1 MPRPSAASYRMIA
14 WATEPRAEDTIAA
27 SAVAMNS
34 ALPSPHTARKPTM
47 PATLSCIPASAD
59 PITMITRPSSR
70 VRLAPIRLDTQP
82 VISMATPI
90 TAM

>member
-1 MPRPSAASYRMIA
+1 MIA
-14 WATEPRAEDTIAA
+14 CATEPRAEETMAA

-34 ALPSPHTARKPTM
+34 ALPSPHSARNPTM
-47 PATLSCIPASAD
+47 PATLSCMPASPA
-59 PITMITRPSSR
+59 PTTMITRPSSS

-82 VISMATPI
+82 VISMATPM